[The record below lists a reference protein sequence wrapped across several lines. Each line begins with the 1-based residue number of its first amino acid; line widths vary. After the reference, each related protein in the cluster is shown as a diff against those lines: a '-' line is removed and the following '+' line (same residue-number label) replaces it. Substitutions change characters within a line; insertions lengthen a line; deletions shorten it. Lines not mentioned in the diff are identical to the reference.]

1 MPTKTIPLGAA
12 FADPP
17 VFRREP
23 AELPATT
30 LQTQTAVLH
39 LVAMRACLLEVKL
52 RTHAITQPQLRAEL
66 QRMRH
71 LLDEAEGRP

>member
-1 MPTKTIPLGAA
+1 MSPTMHPVLP
-12 FADPP
+12 DPP
-17 VFRREP
+17 VFRRQAPRE
-23 AELPATT
+23 ALQATT
-30 LQTQTAVLH
+30 LEAQTALLH